1 MFIYNDLIN
10 YEEDFNK
17 LDITD
22 KNAMLGV
29 LNTLDELAEINY
41 YIFKNRDRL

>member
-1 MFIYNDLIN
+1 MFIYSDLKEYN
-10 YEEDFNK
+10 EEIDK
-17 LDITD
+17 LGITD
-22 KNAMLGV
+22 TNAMLGI